1 MAAAGRL
8 PSARADAAVPTIGR
22 TVYLLG
28 DTASTLTARLRSFFS
43 RRGDVSAMN
52 VPSAVRAHHGRPVT
66 RTARSS
72 DRAAPLQSNWPSASG
87 ICAG

>member
-43 RRGDVSAMN
+43 PTRRCWCDECAE
-52 VPSAVRAHHGRPVT
+52 
-66 RTARSS
+66 RSS
-72 DRAAPLQSNWPSASG
+72 RSSRPARHADREVK
-87 ICAG
+87 